1 MYNIR
6 NEDHVREII
15 GDYSREMLEDS
26 YVNLWFQFLKL
37 KDKHSQYVS
46 NVSWEHTARQQER
59 SGGWM

>member
-46 NVSWEHTARQQER
+46 NVSWERTARQQER

>member
-37 KDKHSQYVS
+37 KDKHSQYVTDEG
-46 NVSWEHTARQQER
+46 WERTARQQER